1 MILFAFPYSAFAHID
16 TEINRQILTATKS
29 DTSRTDK
36 DKLFTNRCD
45 TIKQYVGFEESI
57 SGQAREYSCNYTG
70 VGIALYAGSDLGK
83 HSPESVGQ
91 YFISELKKRGVS
103 AQFFIKPDH
112 EYGSS
117 MAFFIDGRTWLLEP
131 INPLEGIKDID
142 FLANETKLLL
152 LKGGR
157 ITEWPKSPS

>member
-1 MILFAFPYSAFAHID
+1 MILFVFSYSSFAHID

-36 DKLFTNRCD
+36 EKLFTNRCD
-45 TIKQYVGFEESI
+45 TIKKYVGFEESI

-91 YFISELKKRGVS
+91 YFIEGLQKRNVN
-103 AQFFIKPDH
+103 AQFFIKHDH

-117 MAFFIDGRTWLLEP
+117 MAFFINGTTWQLEP
-131 INPLEGIKDID
+131 LAVMEAIKDIE
-142 FLANETKLLL
+142 FLANETKLILL
-152 LKGGR
+152 HEKGVNS
-157 ITEWPKSPS
+157 WPHAPK